1 MTKWILICATALA
14 FLGSPRLA
22 YADTVNITVDT
33 TSLAGLSGRFEFDLF
48 DGDGLLNNMAT
59 ISNIATNGVAGPVD
73 CTIGCTG
80 GPPYTLDDSLG
91 FANIL
96 LDLTL
101 GSTFS
106 FDLTFSNNYSFGPA
120 DQLVL
125 FLLDPNTNFS
135 LLDTSLDLP
144 FGDALALINL
154 DGTQLNIQTADAG
167 VSVTAVPEPATFLL
181 LSLCLP
187 MLLLRKQLLRTNS

>member
-1 MTKWILICATALA
+1 MTKWLLFCATALA
-14 FLGSPRLA
+14 FLGSPKFA
-22 YADTVNITVDT
+22 QADTVNITVDT
-33 TSLAGLSGRFEFDLF
+33 AALSGLSGRFEFDLF
-48 DGDGLLNNMAT
+48 DEDGLLNNMAT
-59 ISNIATNGVAGPVD
+59 ISNITTNGLPGPVD

-106 FDLTFSNNYSFGPA
+106 FDLTYTNNYSFGPA

-125 FLLDPNTNFS
+125 FLLDPNTNFT
-135 LLDTSLDLP
+135 LLDTSLDSP
-144 FGDALALINL
+144 FGDALALITL
-154 DGTQLNIQTADAG
+154 DATQFNIQTADAG

-187 MLLLRKQLLRTNS
+187 MLLLRKRLLRTNA